1 MQHLISY
8 ITKITFMA
16 FFYIICLSP
25 VWGVEVKDL
34 YEIELPVQSD
44 KATFNQS
51 KLTELA
57 FREVLIRVSGS
68 EKILNIGAIT
78 QALKELDKYVSKV
91 SFKQKS
97 LTERSMRVKFNESLI
112 KQLLISIEH
121 PAWDKTRPLI
131 LVWLVINREDGPHWV
146 GSDSEEVLAKDLEKI
161 LNQRAI
167 PFLLPML
174 DLTDTA
180 QVTEQDVLTDT
191 TALIEQASQR
201 YNPDLILMGHLSN
214 NAAGWR
220 GHWSLLKTGEKASWE
235 NTGKELSDLLNASV
249 ESLAAKLVG
258 REFALDKPDETIHTL
273 TISISGI
280 EDAEQYV
287 KVFDHLKS
295 LPSVVDVEVA
305 QVMPEKTIFNLKI
318 SVNNDVI
325 VKAIVAGRILVE
337 NPTVEG
343 QVSEVLDYK
352 VAGISIK

>member
-1 MQHLISY
+1 
-8 ITKITFMA
+8 
-16 FFYIICLSP
+16 
-25 VWGVEVKDL
+25 VKDL

-44 KATFNQS
+44 KATFDQS

-68 EKILNIGAIT
+68 EKILSIGAIT

-97 LTERSMRVKFNESLI
+97 PAERSMKVKFNENLI
-112 KQLLISIEH
+112 NQLLISIKH
-121 PAWDKTRPLI
+121 PAWDKTRPLT
-131 LVWLVINREDGPHWV
+131 LVWLVVSREDGPHWV
-146 GSDSEEVLAKDLEKI
+146 GNGSEEILSKDFEKI
-161 LNQRAI
+161 LNQRAV

-191 TALIEQASQR
+191 TAPIEQASQR

-214 NAAGWR
+214 KAGSWQ

-249 ESLAAKLVG
+249 EGLTAKLVG
-258 REFALDKPDETIHTL
+258 REFALDKPNDIIHPL

-280 EDAEQYV
+280 GDAEQYV
-287 KVFDHLKS
+287 KVFDHLKN

-305 QVMPEKTIFNLKI
+305 QVMPEKTIFNLKT
-318 SVNNDVI
+318 SVSNDAI

-337 NPTVEG
+337 NPTIEG

-352 VAGISIK
+352 VAGI